1 MSAGGT
7 KRRKGDGAARMEN
20 DMLNINS
27 DKEETELADMEDSW
41 LIWRKKLRILKNLTT
56 MKESDDEVAAGMN
69 RKEEI

>member
-1 MSAGGT
+1 
-7 KRRKGDGAARMEN
+7 
-20 DMLNINS
+20 MLNINS